1 MKVLRI
7 ALLVGIIYHVNVHYH
22 LFMLNVISTNYWCM
36 ESEKLNMI
44 EQVSAIVAWHKD
56 DIKSTNIGVL
66 SLSIRSRWRYL
77 FEFDM
82 EVELSF
88 CSTSFI
94 TLIAMLGVRG
104 TPGPG
109 SPYAALSGELQLPS
123 RWNGVIGFCV
133 FPSHNLGKTFN
144 HTNDKH

>member
-1 MKVLRI
+1 
-7 ALLVGIIYHVNVHYH
+7 
-22 LFMLNVISTNYWCM
+22 M

-44 EQVSAIVAWHKD
+44 EQVSAIEAWHKD

-82 EVELSF
+82 EVELSI
-88 CSTSFI
+88 CSKSFI

-104 TPGPG
+104 TPGGHTMLHCQVNYSYPHDG
-109 SPYAALSGELQLPS
+109 MELLAFVSFQA
-123 RWNGVIGFCV
+123 I
-133 FPSHNLGKTFN
+133 T
-144 HTNDKH
+144 